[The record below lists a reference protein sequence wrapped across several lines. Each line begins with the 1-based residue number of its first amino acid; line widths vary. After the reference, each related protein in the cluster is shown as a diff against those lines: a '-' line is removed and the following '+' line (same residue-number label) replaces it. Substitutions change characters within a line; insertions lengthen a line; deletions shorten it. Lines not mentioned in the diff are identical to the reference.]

1 MSVRQA
7 QRDVDSREFMCW
19 MAYARENP
27 MPAERQELQL
37 GILCSLVAGAFG
49 VKDAAPAKYMPTE
62 MIKDSRPKSG
72 RQIMHKLR
80 GKMGKMRG
88 VA

>member
-1 MSVRQA
+1 MSVEQA
-7 QRDVDSREFMCW
+7 QREISSREFMCW

-49 VKDAAPAKYMPTE
+49 VKDATPAKYMPTE
-62 MIKDSRPKSG
+62 MIKDERPKTG
-72 RQIMHKLR
+72 KQIMDKLR
-80 GKMGKMRG
+80 GMMGKVRG
-88 VA
+88 